1 MNISNAIVSARAISD
16 TWSVG
21 LFFSCMDSIGR
32 SGFAISFWEGEENWA
47 GILSNDLVVGY
58 MWRKSPLV
66 LIDSAYSERIKS
78 CLKEYQ
84 FISFIAVKSL
94 HEAELSM
101 DPHLLKDEID
111 VYFDKQAF
119 SAEEFWFQTNSR

>member
-1 MNISNAIVSARAISD
+1 MNISKAIEGVRAISE
-16 TWSVG
+16 TWSAG

-47 GILSNDLVVGY
+47 SISSNNLVVGY

-94 HEAELSM
+94 YEMELSV
-101 DPHLLKDEID
+101 DPDVLKDEID